1 MFALF
6 LLAKQSRD
14 LCTVEVHKD
23 WGLEEKGAG
32 RMLLLWVSAVIK
44 HLFSQWGHLSPFQMP
59 LTRVT
64 ASPLVFG
71 NGDPFSRWP
80 RDGKGCPGFRKLFIL
95 SHFHSW
101 CFLLCLPLP
110 PERGTPRGT
119 REGCTGLSLPGAKG
133 PQQPPMSKARGDAQG
148 LSISCLCCL
157 GTNSD
162 RGFSLCLQGCER
174 KKLCGKHFCWILWA
188 KWPENLTSSYWLA
201 LSTCFEKGFPKL
213 SCLSIFL
220 FSLFFFPKVAL
231 WLPTDYSAWQEGT
244 SVCRESREGLA
255 KQWWTLW
262 LHVPR

>member
-101 CFLLCLPLP
+101 CFLLCLPP
-110 PERGTPRGT
+110 ST
-119 REGCTGLSLPGAKG
+119 REGDPTGHPWRLHRVKSARCQRTTAAPHEQGQGWCSGAFHLMSVLPGDKQWQGFLFVSTRMWTKKAVWEALLLNSVSKVTRKSNK
-133 PQQPPMSKARGDAQG
+133 QLLTCFIDMLWERLSKAK
-148 LSISCLCCL
+148 LFEY
-157 GTNSD
+157 
-162 RGFSLCLQGCER
+162 FS
-174 KKLCGKHFCWILWA
+174 FFFI
-188 KWPENLTSSYWLA
+188 
-201 LSTCFEKGFPKL
+201 
-213 SCLSIFL
+213 
-220 FSLFFFPKVAL
+220 FFPKSSIVVTDWLFRLTRGNICLQREQGRAGQAVMNFMVAC
-231 WLPTDYSAWQEGT
+231 P
-244 SVCRESREGLA
+244 
-255 KQWWTLW
+255 
-262 LHVPR
+262 